1 MIIEVA
7 TVKVW
12 KFIMLQKS
20 NGNKNF
26 VTNKHKLLNTAE
38 RLKQ

>member
-7 TVKVW
+7 TVKVR
-12 KFIMLQKS
+12 KFIVLVKS
-20 NGNKNF
+20 NGNKNI

-38 RLKQ
+38 RSKQ